1 MCMGKLRSE
10 LELQIFERFGAKST
24 TEDSYFSQL
33 NYASSMQCSTIIII
47 VMAPQQKTKGT
58 KGFK

>member
-24 TEDSYFSQL
+24 TEDSYFSLL
-33 NYASSMQCSTIIII
+33 NCASSMQCSTIIIA
-47 VMAPQQKTKGT
+47 MAPQQKTKGT
-58 KGFK
+58 KEFK